1 MDWTERIGRRLNPRD
16 LHVFMAVVEQGTM
29 AKAAEHLA
37 ISRPVVS
44 KTIADLEH
52 TLGVP
57 LFDRS
62 PQGVEPTLYGR
73 ALLARGVAVFDEL
86 RQGIKDIEFL
96 ADPTTGEL
104 KIGCP
109 GSIASTLLPQIVQ
122 QFLTKYPR
130 ILLHADAVTS
140 PASFPGLRERKYDL
154 FLTMLPLPADR
165 VPDGLNLEV
174 LFNDQLVVAAGK
186 HTRWEPHR
194 KIDLADLAAES
205 WVLPGRDS
213 WNYLCLEEAFR
224 TLGLAM
230 PKIVL
235 WSNFVPLRNHLIAN
249 GQFLTAVSNTNA
261 KLHGMKI
268 LSVDLP
274 VRPWPVVI
282 VTVKNRT
289 LSPIVKLFTEF
300 VRDFSKPMRV
310 NNVAALK
317 HKRRNSEDHDLP

>member
-29 AKAAEHLA
+29 AKAAARLA

-86 RQGIKDIEFL
+86 RQGVKDIEFL
-96 ADPTTGEL
+96 ADPTIGEL
-104 KIGCP
+104 RIACP

-122 QFLTKYPR
+122 KFLIKNPGIVLY
-130 ILLHADAVTS
+130 ADAVTS
-140 PASFPGLRERKYDL
+140 PASFPGLRERRYDL
-154 FLTMLPLPADR
+154 FLTMLPMPASR
-165 VPDGLNLEV
+165 VPDGLNVEI
-174 LFNDQLVVAAGK
+174 LFNDQLVVATGADTQWK
-186 HTRWEPHR
+186 RRR
-194 KIDLADLAAES
+194 KIDLADLVNES
-205 WVLPGRDS
+205 WMLPQRDS
-213 WNYLCLEEAFR
+213 SNYLWLEEGFR
-224 TLGLAM
+224 ARGLAM
-230 PKIVL
+230 PKVIL
-235 WSNFVPLRNHLIAN
+235 WSNFVPLRNHLITN
-249 GQFLTAVSNTNA
+249 GRFLTAVSKTNA
-261 KLHGMKI
+261 SSHGMKI

-274 VRPWPVVI
+274 ARPWPVVL
-282 VTVKNRT
+282 VTLKNRT

-300 VRDFSKPMRV
+300 VRDFTRPMR
-310 NNVAALK
+310 AA
-317 HKRRNSEDHDLP
+317 

>member
-29 AKAAEHLA
+29 AKAAERLA
-37 ISRPVVS
+37 ISRPVIS

-86 RQGIKDIEFL
+86 KQGIKDIEFL

-130 ILLHADAVTS
+130 IVLHADAVTS

-154 FLTMLPLPADR
+154 FLTMLPLPMDR
-165 VPDGLNLEV
+165 VPDGFNVEV
-174 LFNDQLVVAAGK
+174 LFNDQLVVAAGI
-186 HTRWEPHR
+186 HSSWDPRR
-194 KIDLADLAAES
+194 KIDLARLATER

-213 WNYLCLEEAFR
+213 TNYLFLEEAFR
-224 TLGLAM
+224 KRRLTM
-230 PKIVL
+230 PKIIL

-249 GQFLTAVSNTNA
+249 GQFLTAISNTNA
-261 KLHGMKI
+261 KCHGMKV
-268 LSVDLP
+268 LSVGLP

-282 VTVKNRT
+282 VTLKNRT

-300 VRDFSKPMRV
+300 VRDFTKTMRV
-310 NNVAALK
+310 DNVAAMKQIRAPQFGGL
-317 HKRRNSEDHDLP
+317 